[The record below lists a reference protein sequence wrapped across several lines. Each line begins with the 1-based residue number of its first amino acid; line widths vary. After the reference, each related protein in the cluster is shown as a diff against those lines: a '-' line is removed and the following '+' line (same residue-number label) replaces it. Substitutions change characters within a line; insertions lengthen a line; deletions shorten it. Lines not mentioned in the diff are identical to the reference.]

1 MEKTGNTA
9 KLSYDFNTSGVC
21 EVCIKGNWY
30 RTTAREF
37 RSFDGD
43 RRITEPT
50 LQLATKTSGPQ
61 TTMHTYQ
68 YDGPV
73 YMLHTNVQVSKTY
86 LQTIVTNNNTTQTKK
101 AILTSSRI

>member
-9 KLSYDFNTSGVC
+9 KLVYDFNTSGVC
-21 EVCIKGNWY
+21 EVCIKSNWY

-43 RRITEPT
+43 RRITEPII
-50 LQLATKTSGPQ
+50 QMGVKSNGPQ
-61 TTMHTYQ
+61 TVMHTYQ

-73 YMLHTNVQVSKTY
+73 YLLHTNLQVAKAHT
-86 LQTIVTNNNTTQTKK
+86 QTIVTNNDTSQTTK
-101 AILTSSRI
+101 AIPNSSRI